1 MKNFVLPQ
9 DKNLPG
15 ISARSAL
22 EEVLRDGA
30 RKMLQAA
37 IENEVADYVEH
48 FKDLKD
54 EMNRCLVTKNGHLP
68 SRDILTGIGPIKRY
82 CQMLCFRP
90 EHTSWNSPLSMLPA
104 LL

>member
-1 MKNFVLPQ
+1 MKNFFLPQ

-68 SRDILTGIGPIKRY
+68 SRDILRDTVKCCVSDLNIPLGIP
-82 CQMLCFRP
+82 
-90 EHTSWNSPLSMLPA
+90 PLSMLPA